1 MSHLDAAASRLQSAT
16 EEWRAKETILLR
28 ASANLN
34 KLQLS
39 DSPPSEEVLAKAE
52 LGVAK
57 AELGVAKA
65 ELGVAK
71 AKLGVAEAKE
81 AVPGEIAE
89 LKGEVAKAEW
99 GVASAKRAVAK
110 AENEDEGVLQSLQSD
125 IVAWRAAY
133 EMTLPGQLSAPH

>member
-16 EEWRAKETILLR
+16 EELRTKETILQR

-39 DSPPSEEVLAKAE
+39 DSPQSEEVLAQ
-52 LGVAK
+52 

-81 AVPGEIAE
+81 AVPGNIAV
-89 LKGEVAKAEW
+89 LRGEVAKAEW
-99 GVASAKRAVAK
+99 GFASAKEALAK
-110 AENEDEGVLQSLQSD
+110 AKNEDQGVLRSLQSD
-125 IVAWRAAY
+125 INAWRAAY
-133 EMTLPGQLSAPH
+133 EKTLSGQLSAPH

>member
-1 MSHLDAAASRLQSAT
+1 MNHLDAAASRLQSAT
-16 EEWRAKETILLR
+16 EELRTKETILQR

-39 DSPPSEEVLAKAE
+39 DSPPSEEVL
-52 LGVAK
+52 AK

>member
-39 DSPPSEEVLAKAE
+39 DSPPSEEVL
-52 LGVAK
+52 AK

>member
-16 EEWRAKETILLR
+16 EELRTKETILQR

-39 DSPPSEEVLAKAE
+39 DSPQSEEVLAQ
-52 LGVAK
+52 

-81 AVPGEIAE
+81 AVPGNIAE
-89 LKGEVAKAEW
+89 LRGDVAKAEW
-99 GVASAKRAVAK
+99 GVASAKKALAK
-110 AENEDEGVLQSLQSD
+110 AENEDQEVLRSLQSD
-125 IVAWRAAY
+125 IDALRAAY
-133 EMTLPGQLSAPH
+133 EKTLPGQLSASH